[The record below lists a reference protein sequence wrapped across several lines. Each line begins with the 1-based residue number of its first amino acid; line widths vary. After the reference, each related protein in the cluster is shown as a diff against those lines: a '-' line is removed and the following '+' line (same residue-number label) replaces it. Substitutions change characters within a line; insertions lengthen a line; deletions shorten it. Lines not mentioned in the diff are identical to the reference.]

1 MARVPSSFLPP
12 LALDLDSRTRAPFYR
27 QLYDWLRTAIA
38 EGQMRPG
45 QRLPST
51 RSLAAELKVSRIP
64 VANAYD
70 QLVAEGY
77 LEAFPGAGTRV
88 ARSIPNDA
96 LINNALI
103 NERSIPSAVKIS
115 NPLPQLAPKRTRRR
129 VSRRGIAL
137 TRLPAQSWLNIVGA
151 FRVSLPALDHF
162 PLAVWSK
169 LVARHAR
176 KPAKGVMGYAD
187 PIGYPPLREAI
198 AEYLRTVRGVRC
210 EARQILV
217 TTGSQQGLQL
227 SAQVLLDPKDL
238 VCMEEPGYPSARQAF
253 LAAGAQV
260 VPVPVDQEGIDVS
273 RLTRLGR
280 GARAVYVTPSHQ
292 YPMGMV
298 MTATRRMLLL
308 QWAARAGAWIIEDD
322 YDSEYRFG
330 SRPIAA
336 LQGLDTAST
345 VIYIGTFSKVMFPA
359 LRVGYMVVPNALVP
373 AFAAA
378 RDAADVFSSTLY
390 QIVLTDFI
398 REGHFARHI
407 RRMRMLYMERR
418 AALVK
423 EIRTQ
428 LGGALEVVG
437 SEAGMHLV
445 GLLPPGIDDVAV
457 SRRAAHLGVSAAP
470 LSTCYAK
477 AFSRGGAPGVP
488 GVGTLGQRGGVPGVP
503 GVGTLGQRSGLIL
516 GYAGVSAREIR
527 DAISKLSLILR
538 K

>member
-1 MARVPSSFLPP
+1 MKRVPTTFLP
-12 LALDLDSRTRAPFYR
+12 LIALDLDSRGRLPLYR
-27 QLYDWLRTAIA
+27 QLYDWFRTAVT

-51 RSLAAELKVSRIP
+51 RGLAAELKVSRIP

-77 LEAFPGAGTRV
+77 LETFPGAGTRV
-88 ARSIPNDA
+88 ARSIPNDTLLNHPISSPA
-96 LINNALI
+96 AKPIN
-103 NERSIPSAVKIS
+103 KT
-115 NPLPQLAPKRTRRR
+115 PQLIGKKSARR
-129 VSRRGIAL
+129 VSHRGIAL
-137 TRLPAQSWLNIVGA
+137 TQLPAQSWLNIVGA
-151 FRVSLPALDHF
+151 FRTSLPALDHF
-162 PLAVWSK
+162 PLGVWSK

-187 PIGYPPLREAI
+187 AMGYLPLREAI

-217 TTGSQQGLQL
+217 TTGSQQGLLL
-227 SAQVLLDPKDL
+227 SAQVLLDPGDR

-260 VPVPVDQEGIDVS
+260 IPIPVDHEGMNVA
-273 RLTRLGR
+273 RLASAGR

-292 YPMGMV
+292 YPLGMV
-298 MTATRRMLLL
+298 MSATRRMLLL
-308 QWAARAGAWIIEDD
+308 QWAARTGAWIIEDD

-336 LQGLDTAST
+336 LQGLDTGST

-359 LRVGYMVVPNALVP
+359 LRVGYIVVPADLVP

-390 QIVLTDFI
+390 QVVLTDFI

-418 AALVK
+418 AALVTAIH
-423 EIRTQ
+423 EQ
-428 LGGALEVVG
+428 MGDSLQVVG

-445 GLLPPGIDDVAV
+445 ALLPRGTDDVAV
-457 SRRAAHLGVSAAP
+457 SRRAAQLGISAAP

-477 AFSRGGAPGVP
+477 PLPREGIETVPVSGTHRRRGS
-488 GVGTLGQRGGVPGVP
+488 QRRG
-503 GVGTLGQRSGLIL
+503 GLIL
-516 GYAGVSAREIR
+516 GYAGVSPREIS
-527 DAISKLSLILR
+527 DGISKLLMSLG
-538 K
+538 

>member
-1 MARVPSSFLPP
+1 MARVPTSFLPP
-12 LALDLDSRTRAPFYR
+12 IALDLASRARVPLYR
-27 QLYDWLRTAIA
+27 QLYEWFRTAIA

-51 RSLAAELKVSRIP
+51 RTLAGELKVSRIP

-77 LEAFPGAGTRV
+77 LETFPGAGTRV
-88 ARSIPNDA
+88 SRSIPNDA
-96 LINNALI
+96 LLSPA
-103 NERSIPSAVKIS
+103 RSTPSGNRQSTMQQPA
-115 NPLPQLAPKRTRRR
+115 QKRTARRI
-129 VSRRGIAL
+129 SHRGTAL
-137 TRLPAQSWLNIVGA
+137 TQLPAQSWLNIVGP

-162 PLAVWSK
+162 PLGVWSK
-169 LVARHAR
+169 LVARYAR

-187 PIGYPPLREAI
+187 AMGYLPLREAI

-210 EARQILV
+210 EARQVLV

-227 SAQVLLDPKDL
+227 SAQVLLDASDR

-260 VPVPVDQEGIDVS
+260 IPIPVDHEGINVA
-273 RLTRLGR
+273 RLASLGQ

-292 YPMGMV
+292 YPLGMV
-298 MTATRRMLLL
+298 MSATRRMLLL
-308 QWAARAGAWIIEDD
+308 QWAARTGAWIIEDD

-336 LQGLDTAST
+336 LQGLDPGST

-359 LRVGYMVVPNALVP
+359 LRVGYIVVPADLVP

-423 EIRTQ
+423 AIRTHI
-428 LGGALEVVG
+428 GDSLEVVG

-445 GLLPPGIDDVAV
+445 VLLPPGTNDVAV
-457 SRRAAHLGVSAAP
+457 SRKAAQLGISAAP
-470 LSTCYAK
+470 LSTCYTK
-477 AFSRGGAPGVP
+477 SLSRGG
-488 GVGTLGQRGGVPGVP
+488 LKRG
-503 GVGTLGQRSGLIL
+503 GLIL
-516 GYAGVSAREIR
+516 GYAGASPREIN
-527 DAISKLSLILR
+527 DAVSKLRMALHG
-538 K
+538 